1 MTYEERIRE
10 AYPSFSKSFARLAD
24 FLLDS
29 YLEAAFMTATE
40 LGHAINVDATTVVRF
55 SQQLGYGGYPELLRE
70 IREKIKSQ
78 LLAQPQKTGE
88 AKDVD
93 DVVDTAMA
101 ELDSLFEQT
110 RRMMDTEVVLRLIDR
125 IDKADKIYLLPDA
138 HARSAAQILQNN
150 LDRGGYNTTTAD
162 YGVIE
167 LARVIR
173 LIKKKD
179 LLIALQAIPESDRIA
194 AALREAKSAG
204 ARTAAV
210 LGAASFSSAQQT
222 DLVLFAYAQP
232 SVDLTTIVLNAMTY
246 AVSQG
251 LRWQFPERFS
261 GADQSILQLANRI
274 HKFKD

>member
-88 AKDVD
+88 AESLD
-93 DVVDTAMA
+93 DVVGTAMA

-110 RRMMDTEVVLRLIDR
+110 RRLLDTGVVQRLVNR
-125 IDKADKIYLLPDA
+125 IDAAGKIYLLPDS

-150 LDRGGYNTTTAD
+150 FDRGGYTTATVD
-162 YGVIE
+162 PGVIE
-167 LARVIR
+167 IARVIR

-179 LLIALQAIPESDRIA
+179 LLIAIQAIPESDRIS

-204 ARTAAV
+204 AKTAAI
-210 LGAASFSSAQQT
+210 LGAASFASAQQS

-232 SVDLTTIVLNAMTY
+232 SVDLTTIVLNAMAYT
-246 AVSQG
+246 VGRS
-251 LRWQFPERFS
+251 LRWQFPDRFS
-261 GADQSILQLANRI
+261 GSDQSILSLASRI
-274 HKFKD
+274 HRHKD

>member
-78 LLAQPQKTGE
+78 LLAQPQKATDADSLE
-88 AKDVD
+88 A
-93 DVVDTAMA
+93 VVATAMA

-110 RRMMDTEVVLRLIDR
+110 RKLIDIDVVERLVDR
-125 IDKADKIYLLPDA
+125 IETAGKIFLLPDSHSRGA
-138 HARSAAQILQNN
+138 ARILQNN
-150 LDRGGYNTTTAD
+150 LDRGGYDAVTAE
-162 YGVIE
+162 YGIVE
-167 LARVIR
+167 MARVIR
-173 LIKKKD
+173 LIGKQD
-179 LLIALQAIPESDRIA
+179 LLITIQAIPESDRLA
-194 AALREAKSAG
+194 AALKEAKAAG
-204 ARTAAV
+204 AKTAAI
-210 LGAASFSSAQQT
+210 LGAASFTSAQQT

-232 SVDLTTIVLNAMTY
+232 SIDLTAIVLNAVAY
-246 AVSQG
+246 AVTQG
-251 LRWQFPERFS
+251 LRWRFPERFS
-261 GADQSILQLANRI
+261 GSDQSVLQLANRI
-274 HKFKD
+274 HRFKD

>member
-10 AYPSFSKSFARLAD
+10 AYPTFSKSFARLAD

-78 LLAQPQKTGE
+78 LLAQPKTAGADSLE
-88 AKDVD
+88 A
-93 DVVDTAMA
+93 VVTTAMA

-110 RRMMDTEVVLRLIDR
+110 RRLLDVDVVQRLVNR
-125 IDKADKIYLLPDA
+125 IEGAGKIFLLPDSNA
-138 HARSAAQILQNN
+138 YSAAQILQNN
-150 LDRGGYNTTTAD
+150 LDRGGYTASTVD
-162 YGVIE
+162 FGIIE

-173 LIKKKD
+173 LLAKND
-179 LLIALQAIPESDRIA
+179 LLIAIQTIPESDRIP
-194 AALREAKSAG
+194 AALKEAKSAG
-204 ARTAAV
+204 AATAAI
-210 LGAASFSSAQQT
+210 LGAASFNSAQHT

-232 SVDLTTIVLNAMTY
+232 SVDLTTIVLNAVTY
-246 AVSQG
+246 AIGQS
-251 LRWQFPERFS
+251 LRWQSPERFS
-261 GADQSILQLANRI
+261 GSDQSILQLANRI
-274 HKFKD
+274 HRFKE

>member
-88 AKDVD
+88 ADTLEG
-93 DVVDTAMA
+93 VVDTAMA

-110 RRMMDTEVVLRLIDR
+110 RRLMDIEVVQRLVNR
-125 IDKADKIYLLPDA
+125 IEKADKIYLLPDT

-150 LDRGGYNTTTAD
+150 LDRGGYSAATVD
-162 YGVIE
+162 SGVIE

-179 LLIALQAIPESDRIA
+179 LLIALQTIPESDRIA
-194 AALREAKSAG
+194 AALHEARSAG
-204 ARTAAV
+204 ARTAAI
-210 LGAASFSSAQQT
+210 LGAASFSSSQQT

-232 SVDLTTIVLNAMTY
+232 SVDLTTIVLNAMAY
-246 AVSQG
+246 AVGQG
-251 LRWQFPERFS
+251 LRWQFPDRFS
-261 GADQSILQLANRI
+261 GSDHSILQLASRI
-274 HKFKD
+274 HKHKG